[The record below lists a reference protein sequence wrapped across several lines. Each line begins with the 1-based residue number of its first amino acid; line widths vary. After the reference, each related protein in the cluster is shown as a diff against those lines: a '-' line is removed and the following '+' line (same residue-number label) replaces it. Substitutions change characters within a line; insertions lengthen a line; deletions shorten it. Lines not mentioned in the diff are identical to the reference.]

1 MVISLRMFDQSVT
14 SSVFFEIGVFVV

>member
-1 MVISLRMFDQSVT
+1 MVLSLRMFDQSVT